1 MDRRKVGD
9 TRGSN
14 QHQTSRRRH
23 DTNIPCLGSRRM
35 AGLDSRSQQLYRRAR
50 QVIPGGVNSPVRNY
64 SPYPLFVGSAKGSK
78 FKTVD
83 SQEYLDYC
91 MAYGALIDGQPT
103 EIEVELAELIA
114 SLMPSMEMVRLVNSG
129 TEATMHAIR
138 LARAFSG
145 KKKVLKFEGGFHG
158 SHDSVLVKAGSG
170 ATLLGSPSSEGV
182 SSEVAKNTLVSRF
195 NDEKVAGKIIR
206 DHSSELAAVIVEP
219 VLGNIGPVLPNPGFL
234 ETLRKI
240 TEENEVLLIFDEVIT
255 GFRLSIGGAQE
266 YYKIRPDLTI
276 LGKILGGGLPLSAF
290 GGRRDILEKLAPLGP
305 VYQAGTYSG
314 NPVSVSAA
322 LATLDSL
329 RKRGGQ
335 VYSRLERMG
344 DEMRHGMSDHLESAR
359 VTAQVN
365 GVASMFQLFFT
376 DRPVTDYHSA
386 KSADMRK
393 YEKYFHSLLASR
405 IFVPP
410 SQFETCFLST
420 AHNEDELEATLGA
433 IGAAVKTLSR

>member
-1 MDRRKVGD
+1 
-9 TRGSN
+9 
-14 QHQTSRRRH
+14 
-23 DTNIPCLGSRRM
+23 M

-50 QVIPGGVNSPVRNY
+50 EVIPGGVNSPVRSY
-64 SPYPLFVGSAKGSK
+64 SPYPLFLASAKGSK

-91 MAYGALIDGQPT
+91 MAYGALIDGHARAEVIEAVEEALEKGSIYGQPT
-103 EIEVELAELIA
+103 EMEVELAELIA
-114 SLMPSMEMVRLVNSG
+114 SIMPSMKMVRLVNSG

-138 LARAFSG
+138 LARAFTD

-182 SSEVAKNTLVSRF
+182 PSEVAKNTLVSRF
-195 NDEKVAGKIIR
+195 NDEKIASKIIR
-206 DHSSELAAVIVEP
+206 DHSSELAGVIVEP
-219 VLGNIGPVLPNPGFL
+219 VLGNIGPVLPKPGFL
-234 ETLRKI
+234 ETLRKV

-255 GFRLSIGGAQE
+255 GFRLSMGGAQE

-276 LGKILGGGLPLSAF
+276 LGKVLGGGLPLSAF
-290 GGRRDILEKLAPLGP
+290 GGRRDIMEKLAPMGP

-322 LATLDSL
+322 LATLQSL
-329 RKRGGQ
+329 KKRGGQ
-335 VYSRLERMG
+335 VYSRLEKMG
-344 DEMRHGMSDHLESAR
+344 DKMRRGISDHLEAAR
-359 VTAQVN
+359 VTAQVS
-365 GVASMFQLFFT
+365 GLGSMFQLFFT
-376 DRPVTDYHSA
+376 DRPVTDYYSA
-386 KSADMRK
+386 KSADVRK

-420 AHNEDELEATLGA
+420 AHTEDELESTLDA
-433 IGAAVKTLSR
+433 IGAAMKTLPR

>member
-1 MDRRKVGD
+1 
-9 TRGSN
+9 
-14 QHQTSRRRH
+14 
-23 DTNIPCLGSRRM
+23 M

-50 QVIPGGVNSPVRNY
+50 EIIPGGVNSPVRSY
-64 SPYPLFVGSAKGSK
+64 SPYPLFVASAKGSK

-91 MAYGALIDGQPT
+91 MAYGALIDGHARAEIIGAVEEALEKGSIYGQPT
-103 EIEVELAELIA
+103 ETEVELAELIA
-114 SLMPSMEMVRLVNSG
+114 SIMPSMKMVRLVNSG
-129 TEATMHAIR
+129 TEATMYAIR
-138 LARAFSG
+138 LARAFSE
-145 KKKVLKFEGGFHG
+145 KKKLLKFEGGFHG

-182 SSEVAKNTLVSRF
+182 PSEVAKNTLVSRF
-195 NDEKVAGKIIR
+195 NDEKIATKIIR

-219 VLGNIGPVLPNPGFL
+219 VLGNIGPVLPKPGFL
-234 ETLRKI
+234 ETLRKV

-255 GFRLSIGGAQE
+255 GFRLSMGGAQE

-276 LGKILGGGLPLSAF
+276 LGKVLGGGLPLSAF
-290 GGRRDILEKLAPLGP
+290 GGRRDVMEKLAPMGP

-322 LATLDSL
+322 LATLQSL
-329 RKRGGQ
+329 KKRGGQ
-335 VYSRLERMG
+335 VYSRLEKMG
-344 DEMRHGMSDHLESAR
+344 DKMRRGISDHLEAAR
-359 VTAQVN
+359 VEAQVN
-365 GVASMFQLFFT
+365 GVGSMFQLFFT

-386 KSADMRK
+386 KSADIHK

-420 AHNEDELEATLGA
+420 AHTEDELESTLDA
-433 IGAAVKTLSR
+433 IGAAVKTLPR

>member
-1 MDRRKVGD
+1 
-9 TRGSN
+9 
-14 QHQTSRRRH
+14 
-23 DTNIPCLGSRRM
+23 M

-50 QVIPGGVNSPVRNY
+50 EIIPGGINSPVRSY
-64 SPYPLFVGSAKGSK
+64 SPYPLFVASAKGSK

-91 MAYGALIDGQPT
+91 MAYGALLDGHARAEIIGAVEEALEKGSIYGQPT
-103 EIEVELAELIA
+103 EMEVELAELIA
-114 SLMPSMEMVRLVNSG
+114 STMPSMKMVRLANSG

-138 LARAFSG
+138 LARAFTE

-182 SSEVAKNTLVSRF
+182 PSEVAKNTLVSRF
-195 NDEKVAGKIIR
+195 NDEKIASKIIR

-219 VLGNIGPVLPNPGFL
+219 ILGNIGPILPKPGFL
-234 ETLRKI
+234 ETLRKV

-276 LGKILGGGLPLSAF
+276 LGKVLGGGLPLSAF
-290 GGRRDILEKLAPLGP
+290 GGRRNIMEKLAPIGP

-322 LATLDSL
+322 LATLQSL
-329 RKRGGQ
+329 KKRGGQ
-335 VYSRLERMG
+335 VYSRLEKMG
-344 DEMRHGMSDHLESAR
+344 DKMRRGISDHLEAAR
-359 VTAQVN
+359 VTAQVS
-365 GVASMFQLFFT
+365 GLGSMFQLFFT

-386 KSADMRK
+386 KSADIRK

-420 AHNEDELEATLGA
+420 AHTEDEIENTLDG
-433 IGAAVKTLSR
+433 IGAAVKTLPR

>member
-1 MDRRKVGD
+1 
-9 TRGSN
+9 
-14 QHQTSRRRH
+14 
-23 DTNIPCLGSRRM
+23 M

-50 QVIPGGVNSPVRNY
+50 EVIPGGVNSPVRNY
-64 SPYPLFVGSAKGSK
+64 SPYPLFIASAKGSK

-91 MAYGALIDGQPT
+91 MAYGALIDGHARAEVIEAVEEALEKGSIYGQPT
-103 EIEVELAELIA
+103 EMEVELVELIA
-114 SLMPSMEMVRLVNSG
+114 SIMPSMKMVRLVNSG

-138 LARAFSG
+138 LARAFTE

-182 SSEVAKNTLVSRF
+182 PSEVAKNTLVSRF
-195 NDEKVAGKIIR
+195 NDEKIASKIIR
-206 DHSSELAAVIVEP
+206 DHSSELAGVILEP
-219 VLGNIGPVLPNPGFL
+219 VLGNIGPVLPRPGFL
-234 ETLRKI
+234 ETLRKV

-255 GFRLSIGGAQE
+255 GFRLSMGGAQE

-276 LGKILGGGLPLSAF
+276 LGKVLGGGLPLSAF
-290 GGRRDILEKLAPLGP
+290 GGRRDIMEKLAPMGP

-322 LATLDSL
+322 LATLQSL
-329 RKRGGQ
+329 KKRGGQ
-335 VYSRLERMG
+335 VYSRLEKMG
-344 DEMRHGMSDHLESAR
+344 DTMRRGISDHLEAAR
-359 VTAQVN
+359 VTAQVS
-365 GVASMFQLFFT
+365 GLGSMFQLFFT
-376 DRPVTDYHSA
+376 DRQVTDYHSA
-386 KSADMRK
+386 KSADIRK

-420 AHNEDELEATLGA
+420 AHTEDELESTLDA
-433 IGAAVKTLSR
+433 IGAAMKTLPR

>member
-1 MDRRKVGD
+1 
-9 TRGSN
+9 
-14 QHQTSRRRH
+14 
-23 DTNIPCLGSRRM
+23 M

-50 QVIPGGVNSPVRNY
+50 EVIPGGVNSPVRSY
-64 SPYPLFVGSAKGSK
+64 SPYPLFIASAKGSK

-91 MAYGALIDGQPT
+91 MAYGALIDGHARAEVIEAVEEALEKGSIYGQPT
-103 EIEVELAELIA
+103 EMEVELVELIA
-114 SLMPSMEMVRLVNSG
+114 SIMPSMKMVRLVNSG

-138 LARAFSG
+138 LARAFTE

-182 SSEVAKNTLVSRF
+182 PSEVAKNTLVSRF
-195 NDEKVAGKIIR
+195 NDEKIASKIIR
-206 DHSSELAAVIVEP
+206 DHSSELAGVMVEP
-219 VLGNIGPVLPNPGFL
+219 VLGNIGPVLPRPGFL
-234 ETLRKI
+234 ETLRKV

-255 GFRLSIGGAQE
+255 GFRLSMGGAQE

-276 LGKILGGGLPLSAF
+276 LGKVLGGGLPLSAF
-290 GGRRDILEKLAPLGP
+290 GGRRDIMEKLAPMGP

-322 LATLDSL
+322 LATLQSL
-329 RKRGGQ
+329 KKRGGQ
-335 VYSRLERMG
+335 VYSRLEKMG
-344 DEMRHGMSDHLESAR
+344 DTMRRGISDHLEAAR
-359 VTAQVN
+359 VTAQVS
-365 GVASMFQLFFT
+365 GLGSMFQLFFT
-376 DRPVTDYHSA
+376 DRQVTDYHSA
-386 KSADMRK
+386 KSADIRK

-420 AHNEDELEATLGA
+420 AHTEDELESTLDA
-433 IGAAVKTLSR
+433 IGAAMKTLPR